1 MHPSCRQ
8 RKFRAGCV
16 VNFARML
23 GSGPRM
29 ADPFQDSAEA
39 PAAPSQAGMQQP
51 GPPQTQQQLNPFWP
65 DMPVP
70 AMPDM
75 QLDLKP
81 EEMGLQHPTDQNPY
95 AMLQVSALHLHA
107 PPLSRATP

>member
-1 MHPSCRQ
+1 
-8 RKFRAGCV
+8 
-16 VNFARML
+16 ML

-51 GPPQTQQQLNPFWP
+51 GPPQIQQQLNPFWP
-65 DMPVP
+65 SMPVP
-70 AMPDM
+70 TMPGM

-81 EEMGLQHPTDQNPY
+81 EEMGLQPPTDQSPY
-95 AMLQVSALHLHA
+95 AMLQVSAPHLHA
-107 PPLSRATP
+107 LPLVWAIL